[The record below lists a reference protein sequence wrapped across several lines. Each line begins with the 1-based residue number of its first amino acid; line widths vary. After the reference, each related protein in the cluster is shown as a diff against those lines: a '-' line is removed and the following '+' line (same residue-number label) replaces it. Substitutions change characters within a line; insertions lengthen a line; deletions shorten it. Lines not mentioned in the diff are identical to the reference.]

1 MGLPPAT
8 QVDIN
13 NTLEESKAIRAREW
27 RCRPLLL
34 RRAID
39 PERSCME
46 SIDRYHCAREWQ
58 CRPLLLQRVLD
69 DNMNNNNVQLE
80 QHDNNDDT
88 LSRM

>member
-1 MGLPPAT
+1 
-8 QVDIN
+8 
-13 NTLEESKAIRAREW
+13 
-27 RCRPLLL
+27 
-34 RRAID
+34 
-39 PERSCME
+39 ME